1 MARHVLGPQ
10 LVEFALYLGTMVEE
24 VVQFFVGV
32 IGGLSCRLG
41 LDVAVIHKFLSQ

>member
-24 VVQFFVGV
+24 VEQFFVGV
-32 IGGLSCRLG
+32 IGGLSCRLK
-41 LDVAVIHKFLSQ
+41 LDAVIHKSLYQ